1 MSGSWG
7 ADRVAR
13 RYGGEHSPNG
23 DPRPVGER
31 TRPQGAAKRLNPVG
45 ARVNL
50 LFILPFLWAFS
61 AFFRDPTGL
70 VLHLGVFALLI
81 LSAWLTREGVIAQ
94 DAYDQRRVARRPAIP
109 RKIFGAVAMGLGLGL
124 AGFFGAGG
132 AAYAV
137 IFGALGAGL
146 HLGAFGAD
154 PMRDKGMA
162 GVDEFQT
169 DRVAQAVEGAEALL
183 KAMSDAILRARDRKL
198 EDRLTAFQTHVRQL
212 LRAVEDDPD
221 DLTAAR
227 RYMGVYLQGARDAT
241 VKYADIAQRAPDP
254 AARIEYMAL
263 LDDLEQNYLARTEA
277 LIANDRQSLD
287 IEIDVLRERLDR
299 EGLKPKDPT
308 VL

>member
-1 MSGSWG
+1 MSGLWG
-7 ADRVAR
+7 AEALAR
-13 RYGGEHSPNG
+13 RYGGEFSPSG
-23 DPRPVGER
+23 DPRPVAER
-31 TRPQGAAKRLNPVG
+31 KRPLSAPKRLNPVG

-50 LFILPFLWAFS
+50 MFILPFLWAFS

-70 VLHLGVFALLI
+70 VLHLGVFALLL

-94 DAYDQRRVARRPAIP
+94 DAYDLRRVARRRAIP

-132 AAYAV
+132 MAYAV
-137 IFGALGAGL
+137 IFGGLGTVL
-146 HLGAFGAD
+146 HLGSFGAD
-154 PMRDKGMA
+154 PLRDKGMQ

-169 DRVAQAVEGAEALL
+169 DRVAQAVEGAESLL

-198 EDRLTAFQTHVRQL
+198 EDRLNAFQTHVRQL
-212 LRAVEDDPD
+212 LRAVEEDPN
-221 DLTAAR
+221 DLTSAR

-254 AARIEYMAL
+254 VARIEYLAL

-299 EGLKPKDPT
+299 EGLKPRDSTAP
-308 VL
+308 